1 LASALSGF
9 SHSAG
14 HHSDLLPAADCELI
28 ERKLPAIVGWLASD
42 TAYLTAYLM
51 NFQSTH
57 GIGGPALEFGV
68 YHGKYLLLLLH
79 CALKHGEWVGGYDT
93 FHLSAPETPW
103 RHAAALF
110 GSHDRMA
117 LWKADSRTLTNDA
130 VLLQIGVPPR
140 FVSVDGDHSAE
151 GTLHDLRVASEVMAD
166 DGIIALDDM
175 FNAIAMGAAEGSFR
189 FLGSP
194 GCKVVPFAYVDNKTL
209 LCNRDH
215 HRFYFDA
222 ARSILDNCPDLAL
235 VRAFRRNEAGSRV
248 ELVQKLAGVD
258 VILFLQ
264 DLDEPA

>member
-1 LASALSGF
+1 MSST
-9 SHSAG
+9 SRSAG
-14 HHSDLLPAADCELI
+14 HHPDLLSAADCELI
-28 ERKLPAIVGWLASD
+28 ERKLPGIVGWLGFD

-51 NFQSTH
+51 NLQSAN
-57 GIGGPALEFGV
+57 GIAGPALEFGV

-79 CALKHGEWVGGYDT
+79 CALKRGEWVGGYDT

-103 RHAAALF
+103 RHADALF

-117 LWKADSRTLTNDA
+117 LWKTDSRTLTKDA
-130 VLLQIGVPPR
+130 VLRQIGMPPR

-151 GTLHDLRVASEVMAD
+151 GTLHDLRMASQVMAD
-166 DGIIALDDM
+166 NGIIALDDM
-175 FNAIAMGAAEGSFR
+175 FNAVAMGVAEGSFR

-222 ARSILDNCPDLAL
+222 ARSILDNCPGLEL
-235 VRAFRRNEAGSRV
+235 VRAFKRNEAGSRV

-258 VILFLQ
+258 VILFLR
-264 DLDEPA
+264 DLNEPA